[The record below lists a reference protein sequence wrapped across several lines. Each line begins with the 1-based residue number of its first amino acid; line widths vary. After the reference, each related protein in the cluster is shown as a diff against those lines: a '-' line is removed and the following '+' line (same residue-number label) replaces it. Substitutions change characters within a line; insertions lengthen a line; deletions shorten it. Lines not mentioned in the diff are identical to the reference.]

1 MMRVAGPARNP
12 QHAQAFIARAQAA
25 VAEQLDWN
33 DLRYFLAIARAG
45 SLAGAAQALGVNHS
59 TVFRRLNAFEDRLGV
74 RLFERLPEGY
84 APTPE
89 GEDIRR
95 HAEAMDESVNA
106 LARSVAGRDG
116 RLSGRIRLT
125 TASTLASDYVA
136 GYVRAF
142 RDRYPDIQVEIATG
156 DHDFDLNRREAD
168 VALRATQSPPEQLV
182 GRKVLELPWY
192 VCAGKESIARHGA
205 PASMAD
211 LGNFPL
217 IGADDGF
224 VRLPPYA
231 WLRRTFAE
239 GQFAARAGDIATI
252 RALTLAGLG
261 VTVLPGDQYCSELVH
276 LFPVEPAFVGQLWL
290 LTHPDLRH
298 VARIRSFMDFLAES
312 LRADPRIAPRALPVA
327 PRS

>member
-1 MMRVAGPARNP
+1 M
-12 QHAQAFIARAQAA
+12 
-25 VAEQLDWN
+25 AEQLDWN

-45 SLAGAAQALGVNHS
+45 TLAGAAQALGVNHS

-84 APTPE
+84 VATPE
-89 GEDIRR
+89 GAEIRR
-95 HAEAMDESVNA
+95 HAEAVDDSVNA
-106 LARSVAGRDG
+106 LARTVAGRDA

-125 TASTLASDYVA
+125 TPATIAGDYVA
-136 GYVRAF
+136 GYLAVF
-142 RDRYPDIQVEIATG
+142 RERYPDITVEIATG

-168 VALRATQSPPEQLV
+168 VALRATQHPPELLV

-192 VCAGKESIARHGA
+192 VCAGRETIARHGA

-217 IGADDGF
+217 VGADDGF
-224 VRLPPYA
+224 VRLAPFA
-231 WLRRTFAE
+231 WLRRTFDE
-239 GQFAARAGDIATI
+239 RQFAARAGDIATL

-261 VTVLPGDQYCSELVH
+261 VTVLPGDQYCTELVH
-276 LFPVEPAFVGQLWL
+276 LFPLEPAFVGQLWL

-298 VARIRSFMDFLAES
+298 VARIRTFMDFLADS
-312 LRADPRIAPRALPVA
+312 LRADPRLAPRALPAGSPA
-327 PRS
+327 PQAGGLD

>member
-1 MMRVAGPARNP
+1 MMRVAGAPANP
-12 QHAQAFIARAQAA
+12 QHAHDPIAWAQAA

-84 APTPE
+84 VPTPE

-136 GYVRAF
+136 GYVRTF

-192 VCAGKESIARHGA
+192 VVAGKESIARHGA
-205 PASMAD
+205 PTSMAE
-211 LGNFPL
+211 LGNYPL

-224 VRLPPYA
+224 VRLAPFA
-231 WLRRTFAE
+231 WMRRTFAE
-239 GQFAARAGDIATI
+239 AQFAARAGDIATL

-261 VTVLPGDQYCSELVH
+261 VTLLPGDQYCPDLVH

-312 LRADPRIAPRALPVA
+312 LRADPRIAPRALPLS
-327 PRS
+327 PGG